1 MKKKLGFT
9 LIELII
15 VIAILGILA
24 AIIIPRM
31 IGVRQMARINANRN
45 NIHAVQVA
53 IEQYYNKN
61 EHYPVSAGGI
71 SQLKSSLVQGS
82 DDGVKYLARL
92 PKYQGQNIDM
102 ISNYSTDS
110 SEGDTPQKYTIHLN
124 DDIQT
129 DKDESTFTIDKD
141 TNPGDLYK

>member
-31 IGVRQMARINANRN
+31 LNTRKMARINANRS
-45 NIHAVQVA
+45 NIRAVQVSL
-53 IEQYYNKN
+53 EQYYNKN
-61 EHYPVSAGGI
+61 EHYPVSTGGI
-71 SQLKSSLVQGS
+71 AKLNSSLVQGS
-82 DDGVKYLARL
+82 DDGVKYLTRL

-102 ISNYSTDS
+102 VNSYYTDS
-110 SEGDTPQKYTIHLN
+110 SKGNVPQDYTIHLN
-124 DDIQT
+124 DDVQT
-129 DKDESTFTIDKD
+129 DEDESTFIINKD
-141 TNPGDLYK
+141 TDSSHLYK